1 MVEDVVETFREY
13 LKIRSVHPEPDYD
26 GCIEFVKKR
35 ADQYG
40 LKTQIFRLD
49 EKRPVLIVTLEGSEP
64 NLPSILLNSH
74 TDVVPV
80 FEDQWSYDPFG
91 AEMDEEGN
99 IYARGSQD
107 MKCVTIAHLEALRRI
122 KFSQVKLKRTV
133 HMTLLPDEELGSI
146 EGMAKFVHTKTFKDL
161 NVGFDIDEGIPTPD
175 EEFMIYNNERCKWGV
190 LIHCTGTTGH
200 GSLLHENTAGEKLR
214 IVIDKFMDLRKR
226 EAVKFQTEP
235 HLGDITTVNL
245 TQIQGGIQNNV
256 MPPEIIVGFDLR
268 IKADGDHEEMEK
280 WINDVCKEAGEG
292 VYPEYIQKDI
302 KVPATV
308 LCSKNP
314 FWTSME
320 TTLKSLG
327 LKYNVRSLFGATDAR
342 FARGVGVSAVG
353 FSAFNHTPTRLHDNN
368 ECMNKNIFLAGISIY
383 EHLVKSVANV

>member
-133 HMTLLPDEELGSI
+133 HMTLLPG
-146 EGMAKFVHTKTFKDL
+146 K
-161 NVGFDIDEGIPTPD
+161 
-175 EEFMIYNNERCKWGV
+175 
-190 LIHCTGTTGH
+190 
-200 GSLLHENTAGEKLR
+200 
-214 IVIDKFMDLRKR
+214 
-226 EAVKFQTEP
+226 
-235 HLGDITTVNL
+235 
-245 TQIQGGIQNNV
+245 
-256 MPPEIIVGFDLR
+256 
-268 IKADGDHEEMEK
+268 
-280 WINDVCKEAGEG
+280 
-292 VYPEYIQKDI
+292 
-302 KVPATV
+302 
-308 LCSKNP
+308 
-314 FWTSME
+314 
-320 TTLKSLG
+320 
-327 LKYNVRSLFGATDAR
+327 
-342 FARGVGVSAVG
+342 
-353 FSAFNHTPTRLHDNN
+353 
-368 ECMNKNIFLAGISIY
+368 
-383 EHLVKSVANV
+383 